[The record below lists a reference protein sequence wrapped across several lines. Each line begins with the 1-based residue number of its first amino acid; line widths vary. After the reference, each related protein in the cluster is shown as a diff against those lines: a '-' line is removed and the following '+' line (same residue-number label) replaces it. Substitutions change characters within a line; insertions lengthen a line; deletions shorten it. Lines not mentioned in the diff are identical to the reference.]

1 MFCEKSPLGGLNID
15 QRDFVIFTISA
26 VPPIINEGER
36 EEDVPYNL
44 TIYKG
49 AKSYRLPRQFVRF
62 LLSHP
67 VSLTFLSWS
76 KATAIPDEM
85 VVPTLAR
92 ISTMREENNSWVV
105 EQGYEPQPKY
115 HLQNWIGWLPCRGT
129 WRNNVCVFSLLD
141 LDTILQSGCY
151 LVNKFRSDFHPY
163 VGPCL
168 TEMVAH
174 RAVQEK

>member
-1 MFCEKSPLGGLNID
+1 MID
-15 QRDFVIFTISA
+15 
-26 VPPIINEGER
+26 EGER

-49 AKSYRLPRQFVRF
+49 AKSYRLPRQFVKF

-67 VSLTFLSWS
+67 VALTFLSWS

-105 EQGYEPQPKY
+105 EQGYVPQPRY
-115 HLQNWIGWLPCRGT
+115 HLQNWVGWLPCRGT
-129 WRNNVCVFSLLD
+129 WRNSVCVFSLLD

-163 VGPCL
+163 VGHCL
-168 TEMVAH
+168 TEMVAN
-174 RAVQEK
+174 RAAQEK